1 MATEWYFYNV
11 AWKNIYK
18 SLKNTR
24 DYFSVLQFINLN
36 EQKIIELKYI
46 ITEQGF
52 KSKIKLMNLMY

>member
-1 MATEWYFYNV
+1 MATERYFYNV